1 MARESPGSP
10 SKWSATR
17 SPSPFSTWRSTALY
31 AALSSPSPNQRDFG
45 ACDQSRTSVKSFD
58 QVRCSRAWRAQKAS
72 RLDCASLYRSAW
84 AQAALANSGAG
95 GKLRFS
101 TSKFSKV
108 DPASCSVLSVDMT
121 LSFSQLHRCGC
132 GRHHIRCAPH
142 HATPKTKVLTN
153 RHAITTIRDEIGRAS
168 FFCGGVGAG

>member
-1 MARESPGSP
+1 MDRESPGSP

-58 QVRCSRAWRAQKAS
+58 QVRCSRAWRAQDAS
-72 RLDCASLYRSAW
+72 ESVCASSYRSAL
-84 AQAALANSGAG
+84 AQAALANSGVG

-132 GRHHIRCAPH
+132 GRHHIRCVPH
-142 HATPKTKVLTN
+142 HATSKTIVLTN
-153 RHAITTIRDEIGRAS
+153 RPAIKYIRYNVCNLVCVDD
-168 FFCGGVGAG
+168 